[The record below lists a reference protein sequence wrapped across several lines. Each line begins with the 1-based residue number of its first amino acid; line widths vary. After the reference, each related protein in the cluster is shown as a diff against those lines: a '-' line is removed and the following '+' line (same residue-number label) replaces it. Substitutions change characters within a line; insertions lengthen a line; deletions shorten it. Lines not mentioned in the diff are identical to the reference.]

1 MKLTLHYCLLFLF
14 GTAVLAAQL
23 KIDVLESVPSEKCT
37 KKAKSG
43 DLASVHYEG
52 SLEDGTVFD
61 SSFRRN
67 QPISFRLGSG
77 QVIEGWDK
85 GLIDMCVGEKRK
97 LTIPPELGY
106 GDRGI
111 GPIPPKATL
120 VFTTELVDVVDISN
134 RDEL

>member
-1 MKLTLHYCLLFLF
+1 M
-14 GTAVLAAQL
+14 
-23 KIDVLESVPSEKCT
+23 
-37 KKAKSG
+37 
-43 DLASVHYEG
+43 SVHYEG
-52 SLEDGTVFD
+52 LLQDGSVFD

-120 VFTTELVDVVDISN
+120 GKL
-134 RDEL
+134 